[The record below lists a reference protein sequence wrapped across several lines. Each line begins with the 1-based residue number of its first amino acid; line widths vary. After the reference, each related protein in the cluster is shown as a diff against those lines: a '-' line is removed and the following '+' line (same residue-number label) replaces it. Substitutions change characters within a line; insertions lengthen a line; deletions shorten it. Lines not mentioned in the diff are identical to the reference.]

1 MPPASVRRQACQPG
15 GRPHTPGLRAA
26 ASRSPTEARPP
37 ASATHRSPSR
47 RRAAG
52 SSASPRSLPASSSR
66 RPASSRPAAPTPS
79 AVPAP
84 GQTPPRALPRS
95 GAWAYLDRLECS
107 GRAFAD
113 PYPRNSRSET
123 ESPHRQAMPRSE
135 SSPSGYPTI
144 IIRKYTPARISDR
157 PRLFA
162 WNSRRASSA
171 NSSNPLLAS
180 ARSKPG
186 RTGCPVPGSRWP
198 PRTSRPAEPRAAS
211 LSRPSASLQKPSH
224 PLNWQRGPDCPA
236 VLPVAGPVAP
246 GLAPHPSRS
255 RRARADGHSPPS
267 PREETARER
276 QRRE

>member
-123 ESPHRQAMPRSE
+123 ESHTARQCPAPSRAPPGIRPSSSGNTRQQESPTGPGCSHGTRGVPLPRTRQTRFSPALVRSPAERVAQCLDLAGHHEHLALPSLGPLAYRDRRPRSRN
-135 SSPSGYPTI
+135 P
-144 IIRKYTPARISDR
+144 RI
-157 PRLFA
+157 P
-162 WNSRRASSA
+162 
-171 NSSNPLLAS
+171 
-180 ARSKPG
+180 
-186 RTGCPVPGSRWP
+186 
-198 PRTSRPAEPRAAS
+198 
-211 LSRPSASLQKPSH
+211 
-224 PLNWQRGPDCPA
+224 
-236 VLPVAGPVAP
+236 
-246 GLAPHPSRS
+246 
-255 RRARADGHSPPS
+255 
-267 PREETARER
+267 
-276 QRRE
+276 